1 MNFDQALR
9 FVTGQAPNKVQ
20 EHEEKINSI
29 LEDVMRHDENI
40 ATIQGDVNSLK
51 TVTDDHSSR
60 FEKLIKEQSEAEVAE
75 DTAEEERAE
84 ADAAEETAQEEKTEA
99 EVAEEA
105 AEEEQSEADEAEK
118 EVTEDKED

>member
-60 FEKLIKEQSEAEVAE
+60 FEKLTKEQSEAEVAE
-75 DTAEEERAE
+75 DIAEEERAE
-84 ADAAEETAQEEKTEA
+84 ADAAEETAQEEKAEA
-99 EVAEEA
+99 EAAEEA
-105 AEEEQSEADEAEK
+105 AEEQSEVDEAE
-118 EVTEDKED
+118 EEATEDKED